1 MSTRHLDVCL
11 LLLILTSYFQAG
23 VPLQSM
29 PPKKR
34 SASKKKKKE
43 VLPDPNTISN
53 GECNYYIGTWSHYQ
67 NIDAISDI
75 AHTVLEQHT
84 SADGEVGELPRT
96 NILIPACGL
105 GVAGTHYAVEVA
117 NNIVVESVPRTS
129 MKNATQLKDE
139 TDVAGDEA
147 LEREETVDEK
157 QDVDQSAE
165 VNETE
170 VGASQSACDV
180 IVHGTV
186 HIDGIVTRI
195 VIKPDLPDPPVVPQT
210 RRKSAVKRKKSAK
223 AIEEE
228 QRRLAEATK
237 IYEEKVNAA
246 VTAAREEEEYRM
258 QFAHPN
264 RWSHVVFSNITFTGQ
279 VIVSHAHVTFRNCAF
294 SARAVNV
301 AQLLVTQYCQVECIR
316 CTFECPE
323 RCGMYGLPMGRL
335 KFQRCLFTG
344 NPTTFS
350 LEKRATDEARTFRGN
365 AVGLHTDSC
374 CVTVEDCQFKD
385 LETAILLR
393 GSYPDSTAEKPAM
406 VVRTCRV
413 ENIFGSG
420 IVLDN
425 VHGVELMKNEFIEC
439 DYYSLDCVKGK
450 DIRVFQNKFHS
461 EVRVQKHAHVKLMHN
476 RSGTVPLTL
485 KEVDNPNWQPV
496 Y

>member
-1 MSTRHLDVCL
+1 
-11 LLLILTSYFQAG
+11 
-23 VPLQSM
+23 M

-34 SASKKKKKE
+34 SISKKKKKE

-53 GECNYYIGTWSHYQ
+53 GECDYYIGSWSHYQ
-67 NIDAISDI
+67 NIDAVSDI
-75 AHTVLEQHT
+75 AHTVLNQHT

-96 NILIPACGL
+96 NVLIPACGL
-105 GVAGTHYAVEVA
+105 GVAGSHYGVEVA

-129 MKNATQLKDE
+129 MKNAGQLKE
-139 TDVAGDEA
+139 AGVAGEEA
-147 LEREETVDEK
+147 LEPEETVEEK
-157 QDVDQSAE
+157 QDVDKSPEA
-165 VNETE
+165 NEPD
-170 VGASQSACDV
+170 VGASLSACDV

-195 VIKPDLPDPPVVPQT
+195 VIKPDLPEPPVVPQT
-210 RRKSAVKRKKSAK
+210 KRTSSTKRKKSAK

-228 QRRLAEATK
+228 QRRLAEAAK

-246 VTAAREEEEYRM
+246 VAAAREEEEYRM
-258 QFAHPN
+258 QYAHPN
-264 RWSHVVFSNITFTGQ
+264 RWSNVVFTNITFTGQ
-279 VIVSHAHVTFRNCAF
+279 VIVSHAHVTFRNCLF
-294 SARAVNV
+294 SARVVDV

-323 RCGMYGLPMGRL
+323 KCSMYGLPMGKL
-335 KFQRCLFTG
+335 TFQRCLFTG
-344 NPTTFS
+344 NPRTLS
-350 LEKRATDEARTFRGN
+350 SEKGATDEARTLRGK
-365 AVGLHTDSC
+365 AVGLHMDSC

-393 GSYPDSTAEKPAM
+393 GSHPDATAEKPAM
-406 VVRTCRV
+406 VVQKCKV

-420 IVLDN
+420 IVLEN
-425 VHGVELMKNEFIEC
+425 VRGVELMKNEFAQC

-450 DIRVFQNKFHS
+450 DIRVFQNTFLS
-461 EVRVQKHAHVKLMHN
+461 EVRVQRHAHVKLMHN
-476 RSGTVPLTL
+476 RSGTVPLAL